1 MLGIANTDAQKSLTA
16 KVSEDLYQFFE
27 TSEAY
32 EVYPDFLDFAKNKD
46 DQIKWAVISNFD
58 VRLHSILREMKVS
71 KYFNVIITSEE
82 AKSSKPSKEI
92 FELTLDKLKNDPA
105 ILPSEVLHIGDD
117 AKNDCPPQGWHRI
130 LLQRDRPS
138 GRFRNVC
145 QSFHDVGKLIGN

>member
-1 MLGIANTDAQKSLTA
+1 MVSTETEKSQTV
-16 KVSEDLYQFFE
+16 KVSEDLYKYFE

-32 EVYPDFLDFAKNKD
+32 EVYPDFLEFAENKD

-58 VRLHSILREMKVS
+58 VRLHTILRELKVS
-71 KYFNVIITSEE
+71 KYFNLVITSEE
-82 AKSSKPSKEI
+82 ATFSKSSKEI
-92 FELTLDKLKNDPA
+92 FELTLDKLKEDPE

-138 GRFRNVC
+138 GRFKNVC
-145 QSFHDVGKLIGN
+145 QSFHDVAKSIGN